1 MEPTPLAMMGAI
13 LAQHDSKTDA
23 RPAVTALAEL
33 MIANHFRI
41 PRMLSPSRSIERY
54 CTNRCRSHD
63 SSSEKRS

>member
-41 PRMLSPSRSIERY
+41 PGMLSPSRSI
-54 CTNRCRSHD
+54 
-63 SSSEKRS
+63 